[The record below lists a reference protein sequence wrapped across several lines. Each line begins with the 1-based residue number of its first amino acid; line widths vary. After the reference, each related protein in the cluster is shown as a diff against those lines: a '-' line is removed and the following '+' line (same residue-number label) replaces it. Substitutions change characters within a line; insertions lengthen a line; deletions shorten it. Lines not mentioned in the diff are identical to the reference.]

1 MPGREGGQ
9 AQRQR
14 RLTRSRACAP
24 LPSHARAD
32 DLSTRNRARE
42 GGAVHAY
49 VLMTNHVH
57 LLMTP
62 GVAGRTGRTAKHG
75 NYRKLV
81 MQAVGPGET
90 TSSDGML
97 ESRLPPRLLINA
109 PPPKATRCSSPVG
122 GSRSQPLSAN
132 GCVLVC
138 RASRIR
144 TLTRPFESATRSR
157 FARLSRWERGKHVTC
172 CGGIRRRRRTVFQSL
187 SGPRISHRRSS
198 ALS

>member
-14 RLTRSRACAP
+14 RLTRSRACVPASFARTRRRFVHAKSCARRRRRTRIRPDDESRAP
-24 LPSHARAD
+24 AD
-32 DLSTRNRARE
+32 DTRRRGPYRAHRE
-42 GGAVHAY
+42 A
-49 VLMTNHVH
+49 
-57 LLMTP
+57 
-62 GVAGRTGRTAKHG
+62 
-75 NYRKLV
+75 RKLPK
-81 MQAVGPGET
+81 ARHASRRSGET

-132 GCVLVC
+132 GCVLAC

-157 FARLSRWERGKHVTC
+157 FARLFRWERGKHVTC